1 MVSFHGLGA
10 AIRQGGTELDLA
22 LAEKNILV
30 VFPYYGPWSWM
41 NRLSRQFVDE
51 LLERVW
57 KDLALPEDLPLFSS
71 GGSMGGCAALLY
83 CRYGKRV
90 PVAAAGR
97 TWDRFTSAVHELARA
112 IGKDDGYVSRIIRV
126 TLLSPEIIHAIIAG
140 TLEKDIGI
148 EQLKQA
154 MPLMWDE
161 QKKMF
166 GME

>member
-1 MVSFHGLGA
+1 MEFNDQWIKDCSWSNIEYISGSIRGVVVSFHGLGA

-41 NRLSRQFVDE
+41 NRLSRQIVDE

-57 KDLALPEDLPLFSS
+57 KDLALPEDLPLVSS

-97 TWDRFTSAVHELARA
+97 TWDRFTSAE
-112 IGKDDGYVSRIIRV
+112 IR
-126 TLLSPEIIHAIIAG
+126 
-140 TLEKDIGI
+140 
-148 EQLKQA
+148 
-154 MPLMWDE
+154 
-161 QKKMF
+161 
-166 GME
+166 